1 MALTEYNRR
10 RQKGVRSENETNFS
24 GKSGLFLKSQQHHLC
39 SCTLQ
44 HAIGQCTLSIRM
56 HAIASH
62 SCFSRRETRKKGFF
76 SSTTNCHIKELNSPC
91 VDLLRYAACYSFHIP
106 LPALLHVPNNN
117 KIAVAMGHVDG
128 ICVTFERIGHRD
140 TYYGYDYNLSPSIV
154 FTGNTR
160 QNTVA
165 FVVIFFL
172 LYLQR
177 LLSLLLHIRC
187 LFLAHIN
194 RIFFEFVSNRE

>member
-56 HAIASH
+56 HAVASH

-76 SSTTNCHIKELNSPC
+76 SSTTNCHIKELNYPC

-140 TYYGYDYNLSPSIV
+140 TYYGYDYNLSLPSCSQGTHDKI
-154 FTGNTR
+154 
-160 QNTVA
+160 QWLLLC
-165 FVVIFFL
+165 FFL